1 LQIPELLTQRKF
13 VSAACSRFLSFL
25 RSASLFQQC
34 AAHSNAHKPPQNV
47 TSTVLLPELLT
58 QRKFVSVECHAQRFG
73 VQICELLTQR
83 KFVSAMCHAHSD
95 CSQTAQN
102 CGSYSFDARVK
113 ILTEKNCYHPYLS
126 IAPKKTLPR
135 PL

>member
-1 LQIPELLTQRKF
+1 VCMVSLYRFLLY
-13 VSAACSRFLSFL
+13 ACRFLSFL
-25 RSASLFQQC
+25 RSASLFQQR
-34 AAHSNAHKPPQNV
+34 ALGIGKQI
-47 TSTVLLPELLT
+47 PEIP
-58 QRKFVSVECHAQRFG
+58 A
-73 VQICELLTQR
+73 QR
-83 KFVSAMCHAHSD
+83 KFVSAMCLGIRHADSED
-95 CSQTAQN
+95 SCAAQVCFSRVPRPLYFLRSASLFQQSATPTLSQTAQN